1 MLFTI
6 GALFLLLVDAAAVY
20 AAASGGSPLIA
31 GLLCVPGL
39 AIIVAMITVRFDT
52 RRPRR
57 RRWPH
62 RGATRDDYN
71 PWIGGGLGPRQ

>member
-1 MLFTI
+1 VLFTI
-6 GALFLLLVDAAAVY
+6 VALFLLLVDAAAVY
-20 AAASGGSPLIA
+20 ATATGGALVLSL
-31 GLLCVPGL
+31 LLCIPGL
-39 AIIVAMITVRFDT
+39 AIIVAMFLMRFDAQ
-52 RRPRR
+52 RRSK